1 MAKIKPEQ
9 IPKTMQFLQVDLPNL
24 LLTVG
29 KIEDTDEYWEEVL
42 NGCNAVYQKHQNAF
56 AKRMLQAFAGYLEEQ
71 GDKMRKMD
79 CTCEARCEIAG
90 TGQKHITE

>member
-9 IPKTMQFLQVDLPNL
+9 IPKTMQFLQMDLPAL

-42 NGCNAVYQKHQNAF
+42 NGCNAVYQKYQNAF
-56 AKRMLQAFAGYLEEQ
+56 AKRMLQAFAAYLEEQ
-71 GDKMRKMD
+71 AKKMKQANYVMKREGDGN
-79 CTCEARCEIAG
+79 ES
-90 TGQKHITE
+90 ITKKTS